1 MKSNR
6 MYVDIGAILDEVFE
20 AAKDFGEKMKDIGP
34 DMEGE
39 PWQHK
44 PRFDDENADYYP
56 AYSFPPMNIYLTS
69 ERSIVFEFALA
80 GFAEK
85 DIVLTFQGDYMV
97 FREDRS
103 RGGGRGRCPLC
114 QTAAQAEGCR
124 EAEVLRSRRQVRP
137 GSGQGCLQER
147 NPQGHRPSQGFRRGR
162 RGDQDRDSQ
171 RVRLSLRAR
180 PGGRSVGRAPAFNSR
195 G

>member
-97 FREDRS
+97 FSAKIDLEEAAEEGVRYVKRRLKLKDVEKQKYYVPADKFAQDRVKAVFKN
-103 RGGGRGRCPLC
+103 GILKVTVPPKDF
-114 QTAAQAEGCR
+114 AEGV
-124 EAEVLRSRRQVRP
+124 EGIKIEIVKES
-137 GSGQGCLQER
+137 
-147 NPQGHRPSQGFRRGR
+147 
-162 RGDQDRDSQ
+162 D
-171 RVRLSLRAR
+171 
-180 PGGRSVGRAPAFNSR
+180 
-195 G
+195 